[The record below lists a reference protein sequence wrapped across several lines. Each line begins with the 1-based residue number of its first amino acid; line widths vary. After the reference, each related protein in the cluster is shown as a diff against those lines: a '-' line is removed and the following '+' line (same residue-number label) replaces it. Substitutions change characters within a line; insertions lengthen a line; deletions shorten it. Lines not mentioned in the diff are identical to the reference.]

1 MYYELCKNIKID
13 KLWWFRK
20 LHNQK
25 NSFVIFEQPKIQG
38 IVFGYEI
45 AQEGRTIC
53 YIYTSL
59 KKLQIFYNRIIHFL
73 NYSSHRTPCSY
84 YVVQ

>member
-1 MYYELCKNIKID
+1 MYCELCKNIKID

-20 LHNQK
+20 LHNQI

-38 IVFGYEI
+38 IVFGYGI

-59 KKLQIFYNRIIHFL
+59 KKLQIFYN
-73 NYSSHRTPCSY
+73 
-84 YVVQ
+84 

>member
-1 MYYELCKNIKID
+1 MVVQKM
-13 KLWWFRK
+13 
-20 LHNQK
+20 HNQI

-45 AQEGRTIC
+45 AQEGRTIG

-59 KKLQIFYNRIIHFL
+59 KKLEIFWN
-73 NYSSHRTPCSY
+73 
-84 YVVQ
+84 